1 MQLRCQKLHE
11 TDRAKSKTSANPNVC
26 YKNLKKEIIKAQAAP
41 VWKILE
47 N

>member
-11 TDRAKSKTSANPNVC
+11 TDWSKFKTSTNPNVC
-26 YKNLKKEIIKAQAAP
+26 YKNWKKEIIKAQTAP
-41 VWKILE
+41 VRKILE